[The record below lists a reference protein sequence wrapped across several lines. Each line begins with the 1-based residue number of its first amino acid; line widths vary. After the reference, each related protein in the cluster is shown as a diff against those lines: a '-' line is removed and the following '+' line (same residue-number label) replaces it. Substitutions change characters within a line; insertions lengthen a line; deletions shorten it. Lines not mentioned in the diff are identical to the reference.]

1 MGTMIDLRQRLDD
14 LKLLAIGKR
23 NAVENEPLNRENQLS
38 FLHMKLK
45 EKERELHQLDERNK
59 SLEKMIEKERSKSGI
74 RDVMMKNLEN
84 RNKNLEKTIEN
95 ERSKIADLRRTID
108 REVGAKRQLNES
120 TQTLRQSN
128 ELGMSTTR
136 NTAKSHN
143 TIASIYNPHE
153 ARKSELCLL
162 LN

>member
-59 SLEKMIEKERSKSGI
+59 SLEKALAVQEAEMYKI
-74 RDVMMKNLEN
+74 RH
-84 RNKNLEKTIEN
+84 
-95 ERSKIADLRRTID
+95 S
-108 REVGAKRQLNES
+108 
-120 TQTLRQSN
+120 
-128 ELGMSTTR
+128 
-136 NTAKSHN
+136 
-143 TIASIYNPHE
+143 
-153 ARKSELCLL
+153 
-162 LN
+162 